1 MSCLTVSARH
11 YNLMAHVGY
20 WMNIVVSLVVALF
33 QIAGI
38 FCAIRA
44 IMIARTPQAAIGWSV
59 ALIFLPYLAIPLF
72 LVFGEAM
79 FYGYNLAGA
88 GTCPPLD
95 KALQGALGSLSP
107 YRKVPAE
114 KYAHASLI
122 AEKLRKLPP
131 TQGNQVQLLID
142 SAQAF
147 PAIFEAIDAASE
159 YLIVQFYI
167 IRDDDLGRRLKQ
179 KLIEA
184 ARRGVRIWIL
194 FDGMGSKQLPES
206 YCEDL
211 RRVGAEIH
219 SFITNRQFGK
229 RFQINFRNHRK
240 LLIADG
246 RVGYIGGLNIGD
258 EYAGKKKLSPWRD
271 THIRV
276 EGPFVNALQVPF
288 VEDWYYITRSILPI
302 PFRASPSPEGQKNVF
317 LITSDP
323 SELLQTCSGVYLEL
337 IHAAQRRL
345 WIATPYLVPDYALRL
360 ALCHASIRGVDVR
373 ILLPQGI
380 DHLLPWLSS
389 FAYYPFWRSAG
400 VKIYRYQPGFMHQKA
415 MLIDDDFAVVGSINM
430 DFRSFMLNFETAAAI
445 NDVDFAKDV
454 DRMFQADFKLSKL
467 ENLESYEKGSFLF
480 RLKVRFASL
489 FSPEQ

>member
-1 MSCLTVSARH
+1 MTQ
-11 YNLMAHVGY
+11 VGY
-20 WMNIVVSLVVALF
+20 WMNVVIAFAVGSF

-59 ALIFLPYLAIPLF
+59 ALIFFPYLAIPLF
-72 LVFGEAM
+72 LIFGEAM
-79 FYGYNLAGA
+79 FFGYNLAGA

-95 KALQGALGSLSP
+95 TALQAALRSLSP
-107 YRKVPAE
+107 HRKLPPE
-114 KYAHASLI
+114 KYAHASII
-122 AEKLRKLPP
+122 AEKLRKLPS
-131 TQGNQVQLLID
+131 TQGNRVRLLID
-142 SAQAF
+142 SAQTF
-147 PAIFEAIDAASE
+147 PDMFEAIEGASH

-184 ARRGVRIWIL
+184 TRRGVQVWVL
-194 FDGMGSKQLPES
+194 FDGMGSKQLPDS
-206 YCEDL
+206 YCNDL
-211 RRVGAEIH
+211 RNAGVEIYA
-219 SFITNRQFGK
+219 FTTNRQFGK

-246 RVGYIGGLNIGD
+246 RIGYIGGLNVGD
-258 EYAGKKKLSPWRD
+258 EYAGKNKKGLSPWRD

-276 EGPFVNALQVPF
+276 EGPFVNALQMPF
-288 VEDWYYITRSILPI
+288 IEDWHYVTRSILPL
-302 PFRASPSPEGQKNVF
+302 PFPASPSPDGKQTMF

-323 SELLQTCSGVYLEL
+323 SELLQTCSAVYLEL
-337 IHAAQRRL
+337 IHSAQRRL

-360 ALCHASIRGVDVR
+360 ALCHAAIRGVDVR

-389 FAYYPFWRSAG
+389 FSYYPFWRRAD
-400 VKIYRYQPGFMHQKA
+400 VKIYRYQSGFMHQKA

-445 NDVDFAKDV
+445 YDVNFAKDV
-454 DRMFQADFKLSKL
+454 ERMFEADFNRSKL
-467 ENLESYEKGSFLF
+467 ENLECYENGSFLF
-480 RLKVRFASL
+480 RFKVRFASL